1 MAISVGTFNVFL
13 TLTEELNGYVTN
25 KKLLKVYENI
35 NHIAPEYIVSLP
47 INTFNRMNENL
58 RSKKE
63 NILEY
68 GNSFENM
75 FGNICSVI

>member
-35 NHIAPEYIVSLP
+35 NHIAPE
-47 INTFNRMNENL
+47 
-58 RSKKE
+58 
-63 NILEY
+63 
-68 GNSFENM
+68 
-75 FGNICSVI
+75 